1 VPLLRRT
8 DCGLA
13 MGDTLQAIKRPREK
27 TVFLHSQI
35 APILAALGERVLL
48 SLAML
53 IASLSICFGQNVDL
67 KNLDVRPMITDLNA
81 IAPRLEKDR
90 LLNSDVSFIAAVG
103 CSNARVALR
112 NRYASIIGPLL
123 RSNYP
128 APEVINKITIGD
140 YARSE
145 DILLGRLG
153 ATMPARIFV
162 QRTIK
167 ASATLSVTPPAEDG
181 SLIKALQQLE
191 GQSCQLR
198 ERKAEAPSEPAPE
211 PESKIALCI
220 AKGIAGMAVIV
231 GDAVGATML
240 IEMPIA
246 AGILATISGGWGW
259 TRVEEACF

>member
-1 VPLLRRT
+1 MPLLRRT
-8 DCGLA
+8 HCGLA
-13 MGDTLQAIKRPREK
+13 MGALSKPIKRSREK

-35 APILAALGERVLL
+35 APTLAALGKLVLL

-53 IASLSICFGQNVDL
+53 IASLSICFAQNVDL
-67 KNLDVRPMITDLNA
+67 KSLDVRPMISDLNA

-112 NRYASIIGPLL
+112 NRYPTIIGPFL

-128 APEVINKITIGD
+128 APEVINKINIGD
-140 YARSE
+140 YAKSE

-167 ASATLSVTPPAEDG
+167 ASPTLSVTPPSEDA
-181 SLIKALQQLE
+181 SLIKALEQLE

-198 ERKAEAPSEPAPE
+198 ERKLEAQSEPAPE
-211 PESKIALCI
+211 AESKIALCI
-220 AKGIAGMAVIV
+220 AKGIAGTAVIV
-231 GDAVGATML
+231 ADAVGATIL
-240 IEMPIA
+240 VEMPIA